1 MTEAAEKLV
10 RVCQELVG
18 YLEEL
23 EGAAE
28 IQREIASTAMEL
40 KDQMNA
46 ADIILDRAP
55 ETRRRKAGSAADQR
69 GRSDERDV
77 VRAHALDGVR
87 VRHVG
92 GGR

>member
-40 KDQMNA
+40 KD
-46 ADIILDRAP
+46 R
-55 ETRRRKAGSAADQR
+55 
-69 GRSDERDV
+69 
-77 VRAHALDGVR
+77 
-87 VRHVG
+87 
-92 GGR
+92 